1 MLYVDDTVFS
11 TAQLRI
17 GAGNSGCWLPKSN
30 KMKSVDIDAELAIID
45 GSPGIGCP
53 VIASLSGVD
62 MVLIVAEPSISGLS
76 DMERIIKTAEGFQL
90 KIAVCTNKYDSN
102 IEITEK
108 IEAWCREMGLPY
120 AGRIPFD
127 SQAVKA
133 VNNGLSVVDVDCP
146 AGRAVKDVFRR
157 TIKILDA

>member
-1 MLYVDDTVFS
+1 
-11 TAQLRI
+11 
-17 GAGNSGCWLPKSN
+17 
-30 KMKSVDIDAELAIID
+30 
-45 GSPGIGCP
+45 
-53 VIASLSGVD
+53 
-62 MVLIVAEPSISGLS
+62 
-76 DMERIIKTAEGFQL
+76 MERIIKTAEGFQL